1 MDNIFNE
8 LPEEHS
14 SKETQWI
21 YKENKE
27 VFDKFNQINKI
38 QPVLI
43 KVPITE
49 VSQEKIHD
57 INNKN
62 LKNSKK
68 KDTPLNLIME
78 YTKSNKIM
86 KSEIKEKLIE
96 LISIPEFG
104 KAFGIKKSAEIISAI
119 TRDSWNQST
128 ALFISFLLD
137 SDIVYKDKSY
147 LFNKEKNNQQ
157 ICVSVN

>member
-27 VFDKFNQINKI
+27 VFDKFNQI

-43 KVPITE
+43 KSPKVI
-49 VSQEKIHD
+49 VSQEIIQDTIKPKEYI
-57 INNKN
+57 KN
-62 LKNSKK
+62 LKK
-68 KDTPLNLIME
+68 KDTPLDLIME

-86 KSEIKEKLIE
+86 KSEVKQKLIE

-137 SDIVYKDKSY
+137 SDIIYKEKSY

-157 ICVSVN
+157 ICVCVN

>member
-21 YKENKE
+21 YKENKD
-27 VFDKFNQINKI
+27 VFDKFNQI
-38 QPVLI
+38 QPISI
-43 KVPITE
+43 KTPKVI
-49 VSQEKIHD
+49 VSQEIIKDTIKPKEY
-57 INNKN
+57 IKN
-62 LKNSKK
+62 LKK
-68 KDTPLNLIME
+68 KDTPLDLIME

-86 KSEIKEKLIE
+86 KTEVKQKLIE

-104 KAFGIKKSAEIISAI
+104 KTFGIKKSAEIISAI

-137 SDIVYKDKSY
+137 SDIIYKEKSY

-157 ICVSVN
+157 ICVCVT

>member
-27 VFDKFNQINKI
+27 VFDKFNQI

-43 KVPITE
+43 KSPKVI
-49 VSQEKIHD
+49 VSQEIIQDTIKPKEYI
-57 INNKN
+57 KN
-62 LKNSKK
+62 LKK
-68 KDTPLNLIME
+68 KDTPLDLIME
-78 YTKSNKIM
+78 HTKSNKIM
-86 KSEIKEKLIE
+86 KSEVKQKLIE

-137 SDIVYKDKSY
+137 SDIIYKEKSY

-157 ICVSVN
+157 ICVCVN

>member
-27 VFDKFNQINKI
+27 VFDKFNQI
-38 QPVLI
+38 QPILI
-43 KVPITE
+43 KSPKVI
-49 VSQEKIHD
+49 VSQEIIQDTIKPKEYI
-57 INNKN
+57 KN
-62 LKNSKK
+62 LKK
-68 KDTPLNLIME
+68 KDTPLDLIME
-78 YTKSNKIM
+78 HTKSNKIM
-86 KSEIKEKLIE
+86 KSEVKQKLIE

-137 SDIVYKDKSY
+137 SDIIYKEKSY

-157 ICVSVN
+157 ICVCVN

>member
-27 VFDKFNQINKI
+27 VFDKFNQIQ
-38 QPVLI
+38 QPILI
-43 KVPITE
+43 KVPITT

-57 INNKN
+57 IN
-62 LKNSKK
+62 KNSKK

-78 YTKSNKIM
+78 HTKSNKIM
-86 KSEIKEKLIE
+86 KNEIKEKLID

-157 ICVSVN
+157 IYVLVN